1 MRYCLTLDIDGKQS
15 RMTITDKDKNSEF
28 MSNTLTAVTS
38 SGIVKTMRNENDQAR
53 TTLMD
58 TSGCCLLILLA

>member
-1 MRYCLTLDIDGKQS
+1 
-15 RMTITDKDKNSEF
+15 
-28 MSNTLTAVTS
+28 MSNEIHTAVTS
-38 SGIVKTMRNENDQAR
+38 SGIVNTMRKEKDHAK